1 MPLGNTNDM
10 PSYRT
15 GGEIDSLCGKC
26 KMTLAHTIL
35 AMVGDKVV
43 RVQCNTCGSQHNFK
57 APPGSSET
65 ASRPRASASASGGT
79 SRSGGAS
86 GSGSGS
92 AAKASAAVT
101 KITMSFEQLMS
112 QKHLGPAKRYS
123 PKDTY
128 VVDDVIDHP
137 SFGFGI
143 VTGARGDK
151 VDVLFKM
158 AEKTLVHGRGGAPA
172 AKPVFDRPKSTVTG
186 PADKPMSA
194 QTSAGASG
202 AASAS
207 GGAGG
212 AGLDAGAESP
222 TGASDPAAE

>member
-1 MPLGNTNDM
+1 MYETFGNTNDM

-43 RVQCNTCGSQHNFK
+43 RVQCNTCGAQHNYK

-65 ASRPRASASASGGT
+65 ARPRASSSGASSSAS
-79 SRSGGAS
+79 SARAS
-86 GSGSGS
+86 GSRST
-92 AAKASAAVT
+92 ASAAAAAS
-101 KITMSFEQLMS
+101 KITMTFDQLMS

-123 PKDTY
+123 PKETFG
-128 VVDDVIDHP
+128 VDDVIDHP

-143 VTGARGDK
+143 VTAARGDK

-158 AEKTLVHGRGGAPA
+158 AEKTLVHGRGGGAPA
-172 AKPVFDRPKSTVTG
+172 AKPSFERPRSSMTG
-186 PADKPMSA
+186 PADKPMA
-194 QTSAGASG
+194 QAP
-202 AASAS
+202 
-207 GGAGG
+207 
-212 AGLDAGAESP
+212 AESP
-222 TGASDPAAE
+222 VGSSGPVEE